1 MKKLIVM
8 SLLSLAFAGC
18 SDAKKQN
25 ENSSKLM
32 AVLDSSSVP
41 KTDIRVNKK
50 YDSKGNLLQYDS
62 SYSYFYFSPGFKN
75 SISSDSLFYNF
86 KTPLRNDYK
95 DLLEENMNSVFFN
108 DSLFKYDFYNSDY
121 FSERFRLNMLRFENM
136 FRQMDSLKSN
146 MFRKKYPEGT
156 LKRNWIC
163 YFKIKGYLSIL
174 VINNKS
180 SSNFEEPLLFVL
192 SITSLSNM
200 EQIKNI

>member
-41 KTDIRVNKK
+41 KTDIKVNKK

-62 SYSYFYFSPGFKN
+62 SYSYFYSSPGFKN

-156 LKRNWIC
+156 LKRN
-163 YFKIKGYLSIL
+163 
-174 VINNKS
+174 
-180 SSNFEEPLLFVL
+180 
-192 SITSLSNM
+192 
-200 EQIKNI
+200 